1 MTTPKQRLC
10 LHCGKPL
17 PKQSHRLRKYHPECF
32 TVRNRNASRNYY
44 YSHKEHL
51 MPGRP
56 CRHCREPL
64 FTKTTDIHQQC
75 RRHLKFE
82 IIQNGRATMSEDTL
96 RFIDGYIDLSRQR
109 RTEKMKVCIERRRL
123 LLAVA
128 EQFIS
133 EAGLSIE
140 QFLKANHA
148 P

>member
-1 MTTPKQRLC
+1 
-10 LHCGKPL
+10 
-17 PKQSHRLRKYHPECF
+17 
-32 TVRNRNASRNYY
+32 
-44 YSHKEHL
+44 
-51 MPGRP
+51 
-56 CRHCREPL
+56 
-64 FTKTTDIHQQC
+64 
-75 RRHLKFE
+75 LKFE